1 MENSV
6 ERIKLIDGVFGP
18 AEAADVLLSL
28 INYKIKFHT
37 VQSLNLKNGYNEYSG
52 ESEKRILQLKQAKE
66 IVKSMVVDARNRNY
80 EVSIESDIKI
90 KLTQRKQID

>member
-6 ERIKLIDGVFGP
+6 ERIKLIDGVFRP

-37 VQSLNLKNGYNEYSG
+37 VQSLNLKSGCNEYSG
-52 ESEKRILQLKQAKE
+52 ESEQRILQLKQAKE
-66 IVKSMVVDARNRNY
+66 IVESMVVDAHNKNY

-90 KLTQRKQID
+90 KLIQRKQN